1 MEDEQTHPL
10 HNTDRDLID
19 LIISKENPTENDY
32 VNLARLINRYQNF
45 PGEID
50 IKNDLSKI
58 LSFWNITKED
68 LYFKTREIW
77 KNNYRPSNKNQDL
90 IGSGFDTSNQ

>member
-32 VNLARLINRYQNF
+32 VNLARLINRYQDF

-90 IGSGFDTSNQ
+90 IGSGFDTSN

>member
-90 IGSGFDTSNQ
+90 IGSGFDTSN

>member
-58 LSFWNITKED
+58 LSFWKITKED

-90 IGSGFDTSNQ
+90 IGSGFDTSN